1 MTELSRIRSILFV
14 PGDSAKKLSRSAD
27 LPADLIL
34 IDWED
39 AVAEAN
45 KPDARSVTQRALPSI
60 RSQGRP
66 VLVRPNSLS
75 STWFAED
82 CAAVRRCR
90 PAGIVIP
97 KCESVR
103 DVERVAERLPELGII
118 VPLVESPLG
127 VLRAAELASCSD
139 RVKALLFGAEDYC
152 VESRIRRTEG
162 EPEVTFARSSVVNA
176 ARAMRKQ
183 VFDSPLMQYQDL
195 AAVRRSATRGRRL
208 GFSGQAAIHP
218 AQLPVIND
226 VYSPSPTEVEQAKA
240 VLRRF
245 EQHGGG
251 AYAVQ
256 GSLEDYPMVR
266 EALAVLEQASGR
278 TVNRSTQD
286 PSA

>member
-1 MTELSRIRSILFV
+1 MTDLSRIRSILFV
-14 PGDSAKKLSRSAD
+14 PGDSAKKLSRAAG

-45 KPDARSVTQRALPSI
+45 KPDARSVTQRALPGI
-60 RSQGRP
+60 RSEDRP
-66 VLVRPNSLS
+66 VLVRPNSPS
-75 STWFAED
+75 SVWFAED
-82 CAAVRRCR
+82 CAAIRQCR
-90 PAGIVIP
+90 PDGVVIP

-103 DVERVAERLPELGII
+103 DVELVAEGLPGTGII
-118 VPLVESPLG
+118 VPLIESPLG

-152 VESRIRRTEG
+152 VESRIRRTED

-183 VFDSPLMQYQDL
+183 VFDSPPMQYEDV
-195 AAVRRSATRGRRL
+195 ASVRRAATRGRRL
-208 GFSGQAAIHP
+208 GFTGQAAIHP
-218 AQLPVIND
+218 AQLPVINEA
-226 VYSPSPTEVEQAKA
+226 YSPSASEVAEAKI

-245 EQHGGG
+245 EDHGGG
-251 AYAVQ
+251 VYSVQ

-266 EALAVLEQASGR
+266 EALAVLERAGE
-278 TVNRSTQD
+278 
-286 PSA
+286 SA

>member
-1 MTELSRIRSILFV
+1 VTELFRIRSILFV
-14 PGDSAKKLSRSAD
+14 PGDSAKKLSRAAA

-45 KPDARSVTQRALPSI
+45 KSDARSVTQRALPSI
-60 RSQGRP
+60 RSDDRP
-66 VLVRPNSLS
+66 VLVRPNSPS
-75 STWFAED
+75 SAWFAED

-90 PAGIVIP
+90 PDGVVIP

-103 DVERVAERLPELGII
+103 DVELAAEGLPGLGII
-118 VPLVESPLG
+118 VPLIESPLG

-176 ARAMRKQ
+176 ARAMQKQ
-183 VFDSPLMQYQDL
+183 VFDSPPMQYEDL
-195 AAVRRSATRGRRL
+195 AAVRRAATRGRQL
-208 GFSGQAAIHP
+208 GFTGQAAIHP

-226 VYSPSPTEVEQAKA
+226 AYSPSAAEVEEAKT

-245 EQHGGG
+245 DEHGGG
-251 AYAVQ
+251 AYSVQ

-266 EALAVLEQASGR
+266 AALAVLERAGE
-278 TVNRSTQD
+278 ST
-286 PSA
+286 